1 MKYVEIERQGAISI
15 VSFDRG
21 KHANPLSYDVMRELT
36 EAARSFEGDHG
47 TSAVILT
54 GRSDN
59 FSMGFDLSDPE
70 TQRLRDA
77 GLAKRR
83 EAVTIGKRMCQAWE
97 NVQALTLSAIEGW
110 CVGGGV
116 ALSVATDLRV
126 MGESAAIYVPEI
138 ERGLNMSWG
147 SVPRITNLVGPA
159 KAKRLIVLAEK
170 CAAQRALDWGLVDW
184 VSEDGST
191 RETSLELAKRAAA
204 LPAVAVRMCKQDI
217 NAYANALA
225 GVASHADHDQF
236 TLAQSSHDADEGI
249 EAFLEKRLPSFT
261 GK

>member
-1 MKYVEIERQGAISI
+1 MKYVKIERRDAISI

-21 KHANPLSYDVMRELT
+21 KPANPLSYDLMRELT
-36 EAARSFEGDHG
+36 EAARSFEGDHQ
-47 TSAVILT
+47 TSAVVLT

-59 FSMGFDLSDPE
+59 FSMGFDLSDSE

-77 GLAKRR
+77 GLAERR
-83 EAVTIGKRMCQAWE
+83 EAVTTGKRMCQAWE
-97 NVQALTLSAIEGW
+97 SVQALTISAIEGW

-126 MGESAAIYVPEI
+126 LGESAGIYVPEI

-159 KAKRLIVLAEK
+159 TAKRLIILAEK
-170 CAAQRALDWGLVDW
+170 CSAQRAVDWGLADW
-184 VSEDGST
+184 ISSDGATLEKST
-191 RETSLELAKRAAA
+191 ELANSAAS
-204 LPAVAVRMCKQDI
+204 LPPVAVRMCKQDI

-225 GVASHADHDQF
+225 GVASHADFDQF
-236 TLAQSSHDADEGI
+236 ALAQDSSDADEGI
-249 EAFLEKRLPSFT
+249 RAFLERRKPNFS
-261 GK
+261 GE

>member
-1 MKYVEIERQGAISI
+1 MKYVRIERQGAISI

-21 KHANPLSYDVMRELT
+21 KPANPLSYDLMSELT
-36 EAARSFEGDHG
+36 EVARSFEGDHQ

-70 TQRLRDA
+70 TQKLRDA
-77 GLAKRR
+77 GLAERR
-83 EAVTIGKRMCQAWE
+83 EAVTTGKRMCQAWE
-97 NVQALTLSAIEGW
+97 NVQALTISAIEGW

-126 MGESAAIYVPEI
+126 MGESAGLYVPEI

-159 KAKRLIVLAEK
+159 KAKRLIILAEK
-170 CAAQRALDWGLVDW
+170 CPAQRALDWGLADW
-184 VSEDGST
+184 LSKDGTTLEKSMDLAT
-191 RETSLELAKRAAA
+191 LAASL
-204 LPAVAVRMCKQDI
+204 PPVAVRMCKQSI

-225 GVASHADHDQF
+225 GVASQADHDQF
-236 TLAQSSHDADEGI
+236 ALAQDSNDADEGI
-249 EAFLEKRLPSFT
+249 RAFLERRKPNFT
-261 GK
+261 GE